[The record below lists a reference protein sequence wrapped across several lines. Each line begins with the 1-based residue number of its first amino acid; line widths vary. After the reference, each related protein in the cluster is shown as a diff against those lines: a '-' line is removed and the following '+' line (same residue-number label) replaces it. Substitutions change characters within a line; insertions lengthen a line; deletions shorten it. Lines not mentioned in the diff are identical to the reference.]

1 FKVIV
6 TAVDFNTETT
16 FELFNIVI
24 KRPAK
29 AQQTGVVCGLKGNF
43 ASVYIQTVPLVSV
56 SPDAEHLPASKE
68 IIHAIGKRRKH
79 CNEDGDEEGKLQGPS
94 GDRP

>member
-1 FKVIV
+1 
-6 TAVDFNTETT
+6 
-16 FELFNIVI
+16 FNIVI

-29 AQQTGVVCGLKGNF
+29 AQQTGVVCRLKGNF

-79 CNEDGDEEGKLQGPS
+79 CNKDGDKERKNKAHRNG
-94 GDRP
+94 RPENYG